1 MALKETTPMRLAHRK
16 YEEVHKK
23 ERKENRK
30 QYNTTLP
37 KELYDE
43 INAFLKENH
52 LGKIDL
58 IMKGYYTFK
67 EEFEKEKKDKN

>member
-1 MALKETTPMRLAHRK
+1 MPLKEDTPMRLAHRK
-16 YEEVHKK
+16 YEKTHKK
-23 ERKENRK
+23 ERTENRK

-37 KELYDE
+37 KDTYDE
-43 INAFLKENH
+43 INAFLKEHH

-67 EEFEKEKKDKN
+67 EEFEKEKNQK